1 MSRVG
6 DLVAFLARSIVDYPD
21 AVGVRETEEGET
33 LLVELLVAQADL
45 GKVIGRQG
53 RTIQAIRQLARVAGH
68 RQKRRVRVEVP
79 DRRA

>member
-21 AVGVRETEEGET
+21 AVGVRETVDGD
-33 LLVELLVAQADL
+33 LVLVELLVAQADV

-53 RTIQAIRQLARVAGH
+53 RTIQAIRQLARVAAH
-68 RQKRRVRVEVP
+68 QQKKRVRVEVP